1 MYYIFI
7 SHSWKY
13 SNAYESIV
21 KFLDRELGEN
31 NWKDYSVPQ
40 NDPVHTNGTDRELYE
55 AIERKIKCCSCV
67 IILAAMYST
76 YSKWINKE
84 VEIARKW
91 GKPIIAVKPWGA
103 EKVSTAV
110 TNAADK
116 VVGWNGYSIAEAV
129 KEVCE

>member
-13 SNAYESIV
+13 SDAYKSV
-21 KFLDRELGEN
+21 VSFLDRELGEN
-31 NWKDYSVPQ
+31 SWKDYSVPQ
-40 NDPVHTNGTDRELYE
+40 DDPVHTNGSDKELYE
-55 AIERKIKCCSCV
+55 AIERKIKYSSCV

-84 VEIARKW
+84 IEIARKW

-103 EKVSTAV
+103 IRVSAAV
-110 TNAADK
+110 TDAADK
-116 VVGWNGYSIAEAV
+116 VVGWNGRSIAEAV
-129 KEVCE
+129 KEVCK